1 MTSDGSPGDDRGF
14 DGTST
19 LAPEL
24 VLAVADAA
32 GCDPLDLPVLNGVV
46 DPDALE
52 ALFVAPG
59 HGDAPGRGD
68 ATGRP
73 TAVVA
78 LALGDRVATVDSDGS
93 LSVVASGTDV
103 EEALGVVDEAT
114 VHAVRHDWDES
125 QSLHA
130 TVVRTVVAATDADP
144 VAVRGALGD
153 VVDASALDALFRPR
167 ANGTPRGEGALRLPF
182 REHDVV
188 VRSDGLVALQPT
200 LARIKHTGGNLL
212 VVGSVPRE
220 VSDGTSE
227 ALLGTDPDR
236 SRVVAVDG
244 RHVGTAFGRL
254 AAVDAAPSR
263 SIVVDYGDDGRSV
276 AATPSTTRRP
286 PVRAVDGD
294 LAKLTAAI
302 VDSVDDLERGCDGF
316 APGQLRF
323 CLDSLG
329 SIESRHGR
337 DEVRTLLET
346 VCERIERASGIGHF
360 VLLAD
365 RDSEHVRAVE
375 DLFDVVVEL
384 RAGVDGP
391 QQRWHLRE
399 TGHSTAWFPATPEAE
414 EGDAS
419 TGGHRP

>member
-14 DGTST
+14 DEMST

-32 GCDPLDLPVLNGVV
+32 GRDPLDLPVLNGIV

-52 ALFVAPG
+52 ALFA
-59 HGDAPGRGD
+59 APGRDD
-68 ATGRP
+68 ATERP

-78 LALGDRVATVDSDGS
+78 LAVGDRVATVDSDGS
-93 LSVVASGTDV
+93 LSVADPGTGV
-103 EEALGVVDEAT
+103 EEALGVVEDAT
-114 VHAVRHDWDES
+114 AHTVCHDWAES
-125 QSLHA
+125 QSFHA
-130 TVVRTVVAATDADP
+130 AVVQAAVGATGADP
-144 VAVRGALGD
+144 VAVRDALAD
-153 VVDASALDALFRPR
+153 VVDPDALDALFRPR
-167 ANGTPRGEGALRLPF
+167 ADGTPRGEGALRLPF

-188 VRSDGLVALQPT
+188 VRSDGTVAVQPT
-200 LARIKHTGGNLL
+200 LARIKRTGGTLL

-220 VSDGTSE
+220 VSDATSE
-227 ALLGTDPDR
+227 ALLGSASDR
-236 SRVVAVDG
+236 ARVVAVDG

-254 AAVDAAPSR
+254 ASVDATPSR

-276 AATPSTTRRP
+276 AATPSTARRP

-294 LAKLTAAI
+294 LAKLAAAI
-302 VDSVDDLERGCDGF
+302 VDCVDDLERACGGF

-329 SIESRHGR
+329 SIESRYDR
-337 DEVRTLLET
+337 EEVRTLVET
-346 VCERIERASGIGHF
+346 VCERVERASGIGHV

-365 RDSEHVRAVE
+365 RGSEHVRAVE

-399 TGHSTAWFPATPEAE
+399 TGHSTAWFPATPGA

-419 TGGHRP
+419 AGERRP